1 VTADSQSRQ
10 PSTRSAHRRRAAI
23 RACSAVLRRRG
34 FDAVTYRSVAEEGG
48 LPEATLRAFFRTRDE
63 LRALGLE
70 FMLNGWVQQAEEFIR
85 RLPQQ
90 RHSLNETARLI
101 VEVATVHDAKNW
113 TFTRATISG
122 IYERYLQAGKHP
134 ELRTVITNYNSVL
147 ADLVARVLALNGW
160 VATPEGVKS
169 VLAVVDGTVVYQ
181 LAAGQSPVP
190 LAISLLEFAIPRLC
204 DPDTTNQKGS
214 QL

>member
-1 VTADSQSRQ
+1 
-10 PSTRSAHRRRAAI
+10 
-23 RACSAVLRRRG
+23 
-34 FDAVTYRSVAEEGG
+34 VTYRSVAEEAG
-48 LPEATLRAFFRTRDE
+48 LPEATLRAFFHTRDE

-70 FMLNGWVQQAEEFIR
+70 FMLNGWVQQAEEFIS

-90 RHSLNETARLI
+90 LNLNETARLI
-101 VEVATVHDAKNW
+101 VEVATVHDAENW

-160 VATPEGVKS
+160 VTTSQGVKA
-169 VLAVVDGTVVYQ
+169 VLAVVDGAVVYQ

-190 LAISLLEFAIPRLC
+190 HAISLLEFAIPRLC
-204 DPDTTNQKGS
+204 DS
-214 QL
+214 EEA

>member
-1 VTADSQSRQ
+1 MGTDSRPGQ

-23 RACSAVLRRRG
+23 RASAAVLRRRG
-34 FDAVTYRSVAEEGG
+34 FDAVTYRSVAEEAG
-48 LPEATLRAFFRTRDE
+48 LPEATLRAFFHTRDE
-63 LRALGLE
+63 LRVLGLE
-70 FMLNGWVQQAEEFIR
+70 FMLNGWVQQAEEFIG

-90 RHSLNETARLI
+90 QLSLNETARLI
-101 VEVATVHDAKNW
+101 VEIATVHSAENW
-113 TFTRATISG
+113 AFTRATISG

-134 ELRTVITNYNSVL
+134 ELRTVITDYNGVL

-160 VATPEGVKS
+160 VATPQGVKS

-190 LAISLLEFAIPRLC
+190 VAISLLEFAIPRLC
-204 DPDTTNQKGS
+204 DPNTTNQQGS
-214 QL
+214 QP

>member
-1 VTADSQSRQ
+1 
-10 PSTRSAHRRRAAI
+10 
-23 RACSAVLRRRG
+23 
-34 FDAVTYRSVAEEGG
+34 VTYRSVAEEAG
-48 LPEATLRAFFRTRDE
+48 LPEATLRAFFHTRDE

-70 FMLNGWVQQAEEFIR
+70 FMLNGWVQQAEEFIS

-90 RHSLNETARLI
+90 LNLNETARLI
-101 VEVATVHDAKNW
+101 VEVATVHDAENW

-134 ELRTVITNYNSVL
+134 ELRTVITNYNSIL

-160 VATPEGVKS
+160 VTTPQGVKA
-169 VLAVVDGTVVYQ
+169 VLAVVDGAAVYQ

-190 LAISLLEFAIPRLC
+190 HAISLLEFAIPRLC
-204 DPDTTNQKGS
+204 DPNASNLKGR
-214 QL
+214 

>member
-1 VTADSQSRQ
+1 
-10 PSTRSAHRRRAAI
+10 
-23 RACSAVLRRRG
+23 LRRRG
-34 FDAVTYRSVAEEGG
+34 FDAVTYRSVAEEAG

-70 FMLNGWVQQAEEFIR
+70 FMLNGWVQQAEEFIG
-85 RLPQQ
+85 RLPRQ
-90 RHSLNETARLI
+90 RLSLNETARLI
-101 VEVATVHDAKNW
+101 VEVATVHNAENW

-147 ADLVARVLALNGW
+147 ADLVARVLALSGW
-160 VATPEGVKS
+160 VATDQGVKS

-190 LAISLLEFAIPRLC
+190 PAISLLEFAIPRLC
-204 DPDTTNQKGS
+204 ERNPTNQQGGDS
-214 QL
+214 

>member
-1 VTADSQSRQ
+1 VTSDSQSRQ

-23 RACSAVLRRRG
+23 RACEAVLRRRG
-34 FDAVTYRSVAEEGG
+34 FDAVTYRSVAEEAG

-70 FMLNGWVQQAEEFIR
+70 FMLNGWVQRAEEFIS

-90 RHSLNETARLI
+90 LNLNETARLI
-101 VEVATVHDAKNW
+101 VEVATVHDAENW

-134 ELRTVITNYNSVL
+134 ELRTVITNYNSAL

-160 VATPEGVKS
+160 ATTPQGVKS
-169 VLAVVDGTVVYQ
+169 VLAVVDGAVVYQ
-181 LAAGQSPVP
+181 LAAGQAPVP
-190 LAISLLEFAIPRLC
+190 HAISLLEFAIPRLC
-204 DPDTTNQKGS
+204 DPDNAAQ
-214 QL
+214 

>member
-1 VTADSQSRQ
+1 VSTELRPRQ

-23 RACSAVLRRRG
+23 RASAAVLRKRG
-34 FDAVTYRSVAEEGG
+34 FDAVTYRCVAEEAR
-48 LPEATLRAFFRTRDE
+48 LPEPTLRAFFNTRDE

-70 FMLNGWVQQAEEFIR
+70 FMLNGWVQQAEEFIS

-90 RHSLNETARLI
+90 RLSLNETARLI
-101 VEVATVHDAKNW
+101 VEIATVHDSENW
-113 TFTRATISG
+113 AFTRATISG

-134 ELRTVITNYNSVL
+134 ELRTVITNYNSIL

-160 VATPEGVKS
+160 VASEQGVKA

-181 LAAGQSPVP
+181 LAAGEAPVP
-190 LAISLLEFAIPRLC
+190 HAISLLEFAIPRLC
-204 DPDTTNQKGS
+204 DPNTTDPKG
-214 QL
+214 

>member
-1 VTADSQSRQ
+1 M
-10 PSTRSAHRRRAAI
+10 
-23 RACSAVLRRRG
+23 
-34 FDAVTYRSVAEEGG
+34 TYRSVAEEAG
-48 LPEATLRAFFRTRDE
+48 LPEATLRAFFHTRDE

-70 FMLNGWVQQAEEFIR
+70 FMLNGWVQQAEEFIS

-90 RHSLNETARLI
+90 LNLNETARLI
-101 VEVATVHDAKNW
+101 VEVATVHDAENW

-134 ELRTVITNYNSVL
+134 ELRTVITNYNSIL

-160 VATPEGVKS
+160 VASEQGVKA

-181 LAAGQSPVP
+181 LAAGEAPVP
-190 LAISLLEFAIPRLC
+190 HAISLLEFAIPRLC
-204 DPDTTNQKGS
+204 DPDTTDRKG
-214 QL
+214 